1 MAVDSSFIGE
11 WAQRTQAKMPRLA
24 GVGLGAPIYRI
35 LIIGLI
41 LASGTLMSDPLGA
54 TSATKDS
61 SPLFPQGSTDKDP
74 FLSHEEIN
82 RALSFALHLA
92 QEHEKVVDSVKIS
105 EEIGRSVMHHR
116 SGADCQI
123 AMRASI

>member
-1 MAVDSSFIGE
+1 M
-11 WAQRTQAKMPRLA
+11 
-24 GVGLGAPIYRI
+24 
-35 LIIGLI
+35 IIGLI

-54 TSATKDS
+54 ANATRDS
-61 SPLFPQGSTDKDP
+61 SPLSPQGSTGKDP

-105 EEIGRSVMHHR
+105 EEIGRYVMHHR
-116 SGADCQI
+116 YGADCQI
-123 AMRASI
+123 AMSVYIYIVCYKRTHFEGGSC

>member
-1 MAVDSSFIGE
+1 M
-11 WAQRTQAKMPRLA
+11 M
-24 GVGLGAPIYRI
+24 
-35 LIIGLI
+35 IGLI

-54 TSATKDS
+54 ANATRDS
-61 SPLFPQGSTDKDP
+61 SPLSPKVSTGKDP

-105 EEIGRSVMHHR
+105 EEIGRYVMHHR

-123 AMRASI
+123 AMSDSI